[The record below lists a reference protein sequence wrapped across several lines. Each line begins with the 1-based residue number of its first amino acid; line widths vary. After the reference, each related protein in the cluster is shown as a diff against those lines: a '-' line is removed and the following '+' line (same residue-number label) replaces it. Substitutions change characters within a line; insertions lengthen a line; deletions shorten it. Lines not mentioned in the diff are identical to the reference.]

1 MVDTPGSAGEKG
13 NEFARQDGEVDVS
26 GMRERGGAEAGA
38 APGVRLLPVGAELA
52 GRLGEGP
59 EGLRRH
65 YGARVAAG
73 DVPVV
78 REVVEQT
85 LGMLPGG
92 TRDPRWGGYLA
103 VDQRSG
109 LVVGSCAF
117 KGPPTEDGSVEIA
130 YYTFGPYEGRGY
142 AKGMARALISIALS
156 SPRVRRVVAHT
167 LPERSPSTSVLRS
180 VGMGFV
186 GEVRDP
192 EDGPVW
198 RWQLEAGTRGL
209 LANANPKGR
218 LR

>member
-59 EGLRRH
+59 EGFRRY
-65 YGARVAAG
+65 YGASVAAG
-73 DVPVV
+73 DFPTV

-92 TRDPRWGGYLA
+92 TRDARWGGYLA
-103 VDQRSG
+103 VDEKSG

-117 KGPPTEDGSVEIA
+117 KGPPTEDGAVEIA
-130 YYTFGPYEGRGY
+130 YYTFSPYEGRDH
-142 AKGMARALISIALS
+142 AKGMARALIFLAFS
-156 SPRVRRVVAHT
+156 SPPVRRVIAHT
-167 LPERSPSTSVLRS
+167 LPESNPSTSVLRS
-180 VGMGFV
+180 VGMSFAGGV
-186 GEVRDP
+186 LDP

-198 RWQLEAGTRGL
+198 RWQLERG
-209 LANANPKGR
+209 A
-218 LR
+218 